1 MVLQRS
7 DLTEYQDIQ
16 YRESWRERQ
25 MGEERIEA
33 GGYRHI
39 PLVRGRHMEKG
50 RVGAGTYL
58 YIPYERILEE
68 RHRGKELG
76 EARGDY
82 IVLLVMS
89 LYRVMG

>member
-1 MVLQRS
+1 MEGET
-7 DLTEYQDIQ
+7 D
-16 YRESWRERQ
+16 
-25 MGEERIEA
+25 GEERIEA
-33 GGYRHI
+33 GGYQHL
-39 PLVRGRHMEKG
+39 PLVRDCRHMEKG
-50 RVGAGTYL
+50 RVGARTYP